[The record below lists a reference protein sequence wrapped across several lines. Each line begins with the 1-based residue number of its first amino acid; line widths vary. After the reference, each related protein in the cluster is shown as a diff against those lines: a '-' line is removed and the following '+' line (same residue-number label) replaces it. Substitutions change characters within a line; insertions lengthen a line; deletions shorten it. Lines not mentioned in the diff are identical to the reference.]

1 MNKMFFETNHNVFI
15 NKYVLEHKQL
25 TDDEKVLFIELNL
38 NANNGITQTSLS
50 DLRKTL
56 KGKNPLTALE
66 HLVKYGL
73 IQAYYRT
80 KNSIKIYI
88 EDREDLLNGETNKRT
103 KALCWP

>member
-1 MNKMFFETNHNVFI
+1 MNKMFFETNNNVFI

-25 TDDEKVLFIELNL
+25 TDDEKVLFIQLNL
-38 NANNGITQTSLS
+38 NAINGTTETSIS
-50 DLRKTL
+50 ELRKTL

-80 KNSIKIYI
+80 KESFKVFI
-88 EDREDLLNGETNKRT
+88 ENREDLLNNEANRRTNT
-103 KALCWP
+103 LC

>member
-1 MNKMFFETNHNVFI
+1 MNKMFFETNNNVFI

-66 HLVKYGL
+66 HLGKYGL

-80 KNSIKIYI
+80 KNSLKIYL
-88 EDREDLLNGETNKRT
+88 ED
-103 KALCWP
+103 

>member
-1 MNKMFFETNHNVFI
+1 MNKMFFETNNNVFI
-15 NKYVLEHKQL
+15 NKCVLEHKQL
-25 TDDEKVLFIELNL
+25 TDDEKVLFIQLNL
-38 NANNGITQTSLS
+38 NAVNGTTQTSLS
-50 DLRKTL
+50 DLRKLL

-88 EDREDLLNGETNKRT
+88 EDREDLLNGETDKRT